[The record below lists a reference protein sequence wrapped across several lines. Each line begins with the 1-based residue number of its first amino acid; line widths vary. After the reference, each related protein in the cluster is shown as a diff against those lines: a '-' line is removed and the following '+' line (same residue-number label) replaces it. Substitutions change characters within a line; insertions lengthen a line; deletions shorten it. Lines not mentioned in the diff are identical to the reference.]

1 MKRMT
6 RAVTTLAFAG
16 LVAISGFDTHAQSNA
31 PKEEFDAIAI
41 VSNNLGSGAG
51 TVQMRVNRW
60 SAEIER
66 ERLTNALVQKGP
78 EALLKEL
85 IRTKPVGI
93 IKTPDSLGYDLH
105 YAYQRPGEDG
115 GREIVIATD
124 RPIGFWEA
132 RNQPRSFD
140 YPFTVIQMQIDRNGE
155 GTGTLSYATR
165 IRVVKDTIELENF
178 ATSPVML
185 TKISARRST

>member
-1 MKRMT
+1 MQWMT
-6 RAVTTLAFAG
+6 RAATTLAMAG
-16 LVAISGFDTHAQSNA
+16 LVAVSGLNTHAQSNA
-31 PKEEFDAIAI
+31 PKEAFDAIAI
-41 VSNNLGSGAG
+41 VNNNLGSGAG
-51 TVQMRVNRW
+51 TVQMRISRW
-60 SAEIER
+60 SSDAER
-66 ERLTNALVQKGP
+66 DRLTNALTQKGP
-78 EALLKEL
+78 DALLKEL
-85 IRTKPVGI
+85 IKTKPVGI

-105 YAYQRPGEDG
+105 YAYQQPGEDG
-115 GREIVIATD
+115 GRQIVIATD

-155 GTGTLSYATR
+155 GTGTLSYATK

-185 TKISARRST
+185 TKITAKKST